1 MYAVIVYSWFRSCT
15 ETFAIYCHRASLL
28 NTLILSMGNG
38 VGETLSFFISDL
50 PCRCHALRI
59 SRRTVMSMRLRVC
72 IVMRQAYML
81 ATQ

>member
-38 VGETLSFFISDL
+38 AGETLSFLFL
-50 PCRCHALRI
+50 TCR
-59 SRRTVMSMRLRVC
+59 VV
-72 IVMRQAYML
+72 
-81 ATQ
+81 ATR